1 MKKTFAFCCDL
12 FDFIVIS
19 LIPRVVTHCNLFMFM
34 FHRVAKVLKKT
45 PAQLSKAWLIIC
57 NLIYLCSILN
67 DMIDLLI
74 SIKFA
79 SKSKGI

>member
-34 FHRVAKVLKKT
+34 FHRVAKGVEKDT
-45 PAQLSKAWLIIC
+45 CPTI
-57 NLIYLCSILN
+57 
-67 DMIDLLI
+67 
-74 SIKFA
+74 
-79 SKSKGI
+79 